1 MAPLAAKTDGVPG
14 LGQDLLEEIVP
25 LIVDDDEGREIL
37 DRDLED
43 GLHPE
48 LGVGHHLVFIVMFEL
63 RDRVDGLP
71 DFGLY

>member
-1 MAPLAAKTDGVPG
+1 MPGTAKTGGVPG
-14 LGQDLLEEIVP
+14 SGQDLFEEIVP
-25 LIVDDDEGREIL
+25 LVVDDDEGREIL

-48 LGVGHHLVFIVMFEL
+48 LGVDHDLVFIVMIEL